1 MFRFNGKDTFGNS
14 MDNKA
19 NEVEDNMPLA
29 YGESSTRLQSM
40 RLSFWRSSPRRHKRR
55 LTKSRKSVEDDF
67 DNMKPSRREDF
78 DMNTA
83 KRKRLE
89 KAGWKVGT
97 VQEFLNLSSEEAAY
111 VEVKLNLAKVL
122 SNRRK
127 SLRLTQL
134 AVAKKIKSSQ
144 SRVAKMEAG
153 DPSVS
158 IDLLVRSLIAL
169 GETPTNLHKAL

>member
-1 MFRFNGKDTFGNS
+1 
-14 MDNKA
+14 
-19 NEVEDNMPLA
+19 
-29 YGESSTRLQSM
+29 
-40 RLSFWRSSPRRHKRR
+40 
-55 LTKSRKSVEDDF
+55 
-67 DNMKPSRREDF
+67 
-78 DMNTA
+78 MNTA

-97 VQEFLNLSSEEAAY
+97 AQEFLNLSPEEAAY
-111 VEVKLNLAKVL
+111 VEVKLNLARVL

-127 SLRLTQL
+127 SLRLTQVAL
-134 AVAKKIKSSQ
+134 AKKIKSSQ

-169 GETPTNLHKAL
+169 GETPTNLRKTL